1 MSEYISRDAIH
12 AKIEKEVER
21 YFDDPAPADGYYL
34 VEDVL
39 SEIENFTA
47 ADVVPVRRARWFT
60 RTYYRESTH
69 AYDCVM
75 RVCSACETEWS
86 YDAETGVSDFYYCPH
101 CGAKMENA
109 GNIGAP

>member
-12 AKIEKEVER
+12 AKIEKLER
-21 YFDDPAPADGYYL
+21 YFDDPAPTDGYYL

-47 ADVVPVRRARWFT
+47 ADVAPVIHARWIASYAEGETFEGYT
-60 RTYYRESTH
+60 EKFIDSFQ
-69 AYDCVM
+69 
-75 RVCSACETEWS
+75 CSSCGNYAVPDS
-86 YDAETGVSDFYYCPH
+86 PYCPH

>member
-12 AKIEKEVER
+12 TKIEKEVER

-47 ADVVPVRRARWFT
+47 ADVAPVVHEHWIKVQFADSKALINDGNLCLTDGFLCGSCGHSV
-60 RTYYRESTH
+60 YEKSP
-69 AYDCVM
+69 
-75 RVCSACETEWS
+75 
-86 YDAETGVSDFYYCPH
+86 YCPR
-101 CGAKMENA
+101 CGAKMDVET
-109 GNIGAP
+109 P